1 MSKLAKSATT
11 AKKAA
16 SKKKVLLSSSD
27 EEGEGDGL
35 GEADLAAMDKETRK
49 KYIRRREVCE
59 QVMKVMDV
67 KATAASGEEVVQETR
82 SLKMSKQLRRDKLI
96 TLLSTFE
103 S

>member
-11 AKKAA
+11 AKKTV
-16 SKKKVLLSSSD
+16 SQKKVLLSSSD

-67 KATAASGEEVVQETR
+67 KATAASGEDVVQETR
-82 SLKMSKQLRRDKLI
+82 S
-96 TLLSTFE
+96 
-103 S
+103 